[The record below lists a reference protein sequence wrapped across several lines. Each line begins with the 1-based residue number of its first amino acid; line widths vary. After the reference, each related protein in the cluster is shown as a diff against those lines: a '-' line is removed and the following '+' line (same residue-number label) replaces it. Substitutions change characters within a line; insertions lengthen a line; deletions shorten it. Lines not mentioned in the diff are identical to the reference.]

1 MAATEPT
8 GEEALAEQAG
18 TAFTEGNTAKA
29 LELLAQLQK
38 QREDGALLLPPPP
51 NPRATRLALAAG
63 LLAWARARCG
73 CPPLDRRRVGHTTP
87 RPLHHLLP
95 ETEPLTAARVHSC
108 GQTPRCCTTRPCHSM
123 C

>member
-38 QREDGALLLPPPP
+38 QREDGALCSPHPQ
-51 NPRATRLALAAG
+51 TLAQPGWL
-63 LLAWARARCG
+63 WRPG
-73 CPPLDRRRVGHTTP
+73 C
-87 RPLHHLLP
+87 
-95 ETEPLTAARVHSC
+95 
-108 GQTPRCCTTRPCHSM
+108 
-123 C
+123 